1 MSHIN
6 RRHFLGTSAAA
17 GAMVGG
23 FGRLAEA
30 AGVELTPGVPEG
42 VASYATWQ
50 RCPARS
56 R

>member
-23 FGRLAEA
+23 FRPASRGRGRRTY
-30 AGVELTPGVPEG
+30 AGC
-42 VASYATWQ
+42 A
-50 RCPARS
+50 
-56 R
+56 